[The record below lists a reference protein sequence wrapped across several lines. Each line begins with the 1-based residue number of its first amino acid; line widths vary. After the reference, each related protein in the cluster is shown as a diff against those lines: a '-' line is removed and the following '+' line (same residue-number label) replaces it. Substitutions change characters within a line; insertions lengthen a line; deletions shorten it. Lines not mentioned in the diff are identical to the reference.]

1 MTGPAPGLVAE
12 VTHLVGEDDTATAM
26 GSGDVP
32 VLATPRLLALAE
44 AATVAAVA
52 GTVSSERTSVGTRVE
67 LEHLA
72 ASPVGVRVSVRAEL
86 VGVDG
91 RLLRFEIVATYIG
104 MQALVINYR
113 NHRGQL
119 VNEVLIFDGELVREG
134 HGTYLD

>member
-12 VTHLVGEDDTATAM
+12 VTHLVGEDDTAAAM

-52 GTVSSERTSVGTRVE
+52 GTVSSERTTVGTRVE
-67 LEHLA
+67 LEHLV
-72 ASPVGVRVSVRAEL
+72 ASPVGARVSVRAEL

-91 RLLRFEIVATYIG
+91 RLLRFEIIAEHPDGRVVA
-104 MQALVINYR
+104 
-113 NHRGQL
+113 
-119 VNEVLIFDGELVREG
+119 
-134 HGTYLD
+134 HGRITRVVVDRIRFLRRSGAPDR

>member
-1 MTGPAPGLVAE
+1 VTGPAPGLVAE

-91 RLLRFEIVATYIG
+91 RLLRFEIVAEHPDG
-104 MQALVINYR
+104 RVVAHGRINR
-113 NHRGQL
+113 VVVDR
-119 VNEVLIFDGELVREG
+119 VRFLRRSG
-134 HGTYLD
+134 APDR

>member
-1 MTGPAPGLVAE
+1 MTTLAPGLGADVA
-12 VTHLVGEDDTATAM
+12 HLVGEDDTATAL

-52 GTVSSERTSVGTRVE
+52 GALPEGASSVGTRVE

-91 RLLRFEIVATYIG
+91 RLLQFEVVAEHPDGRVVAHGRVSRVVVDRARFLQRSRVPG
-104 MQALVINYR
+104 
-113 NHRGQL
+113 G
-119 VNEVLIFDGELVREG
+119 
-134 HGTYLD
+134 